1 MPWNSFAS
9 EVNTIA
15 MVHSFSS
22 PIPLFQYQTM
32 CELQNVTVEIVEV
45 EDSAKPVSYTHLTLP
60 TKRIV

>member
-45 EDSAKPVSYTHLTLP
+45 EDSAK
-60 TKRIV
+60 R